1 MSRLPREIAGSRLLF
16 RLPNAGDVSSL
27 NAAIVAS
34 HPELS
39 EWMDWAVNPQ
49 TREETADFVRRSE
62 SSWQEETALNLLMV
76 EQDSGEIVGA
86 TGYPRLDWQ
95 VPKFEI
101 GYWVRSD
108 RVGRG
113 YASEST
119 WLLAR
124 HAFEVLG
131 ANRVELRMDDRN
143 ERSWSVAER
152 LGFALEA
159 TLRQEVRV
167 PDGSLRDTRIYGA
180 IRIGELD
187 PATVASR

>member
-1 MSRLPREIAGSRLLF
+1 MSRLPREIAGQRLLL
-16 RLPNAGDVSSL
+16 RLPVVDDVQAL
-27 NAAIVAS
+27 NEAIVAS

-39 EWMDWAVNPQ
+39 QWMDWAVSPQ
-49 TREETADFVRRSE
+49 TPEQTAEFVRGSE

-76 EQDSGEIVGA
+76 EQDSNEIIGA

-119 WLLAR
+119 WMLAR
-124 HAFEVLG
+124 HAFDVLD
-131 ANRVELRMDDRN
+131 AHRVELRMDDRN
-143 ERSWSVAER
+143 RRSWSVAER
-152 LGFALEA
+152 LGFTLEA
-159 TLRQEVRV
+159 TLRKDVRV
-167 PDGSLRDTRIYGA
+167 PDGSLRDTRVYSA
-180 IRIGELD
+180 IGIEELEA
-187 PATVASR
+187 PARP

>member
-1 MSRLPREIAGSRLLF
+1 MSRFPSQIDAGRLLL
-16 RLPNAGDVSSL
+16 RRPNLDQVPAL
-27 NAAIVAS
+27 NRAIVDS

-39 EWMDWAVNPQ
+39 EWMDWAVKPQ
-49 TREETADFVRRSE
+49 TPEETAEFVRGSE
-62 SSWQEETALNLLMV
+62 KSWREETALNLLMV
-76 EQDSGEIVGA
+76 ARGTDEIVGA
-86 TGYPRLDWQ
+86 TGYPRLDWD

-108 RVGRG
+108 QVGKG

-119 WLLAR
+119 WALTR

-143 ERSWSVAER
+143 TRSWKVAER
-152 LGFALEA
+152 FGFELEA
-159 TLRQEVRV
+159 TLKNEVRV

-180 IRIGELD
+180 IRLGDLKA
-187 PATVASR
+187 PG